1 MSGGTYTGKFKNFI
15 PTYGFEK
22 RQIGMTKMTKPA
34 IYLTERFHSA
44 MAYATEQHKDQ
55 SRKSTTIT
63 YICHPFGVA
72 SLVLEAGGDEDQAIA
87 GLLHDVPED
96 CGGESRLKEIGEKFG
111 PRVEKIVRGCS
122 DSLVEDP
129 EEKAP
134 WKDRKEV
141 HINHLCDADL
151 DTLTVTAADKAH
163 NARSI
168 ATDLQNQGPELWMR
182 FNADRDDIIWYYES
196 VFAVLKGR
204 KVSPSL
210 LIPLHNA
217 IEIMKTTHFS

>member
-1 MSGGTYTGKFKNFI
+1 MCGFGT
-15 PTYGFEK
+15 

-34 IYLTERFHSA
+34 IYLTERFQKA
-44 MAYATEQHKDQ
+44 MAYATDQHKDQ

-87 GLLHDVPED
+87 ALLHDVPED
-96 CGGESRLKEIGEKFG
+96 CGGEPRLKEIAMKFG

-134 WKDRKEV
+134 WKERKEV
-141 HINHLCDADL
+141 HINHLYDADL
-151 DTLTVTAADKAH
+151 DILTVTAADKAH

-168 ATDLQNQGPELWMR
+168 ATDLQNQGPILWNR
-182 FNADRDDIIWYYES
+182 FNATREDIIWYYES
-196 VFAVLKGR
+196 VFTVLKER
-204 KVSPSL
+204 KVNPAL
-210 LIPLHNA
+210 LTPLHNA
-217 IEIMKTTHFS
+217 IDIMKVSDNN

>member
-1 MSGGTYTGKFKNFI
+1 M
-15 PTYGFEK
+15 YGFGT

-34 IYLTERFHSA
+34 VYLTEKFQTA
-44 MAYATEQHKDQ
+44 MAYATEQHRDQ

-87 GLLHDVPED
+87 ALLHDVPED
-96 CGGESRLKEIGEKFG
+96 CGGEPRLKEIAVKFG

-129 EEKAP
+129 EEKAS
-134 WKDRKEV
+134 WKERKEV
-141 HINHLCDADL
+141 HINHLYDADL

-168 ATDLQNQGPELWMR
+168 ATDLQNQGPILWDR
-182 FNADRDDIIWYYES
+182 FNATREDIIWYYDSVYKVLES
-196 VFAVLKGR
+196 KR
-204 KVSPSL
+204 VSLAL
-210 LIPLHNA
+210 LTPLRNA
-217 IEIMKTTHFS
+217 IDIMKATGAP

>member
-1 MSGGTYTGKFKNFI
+1 
-15 PTYGFEK
+15 
-22 RQIGMTKMTKPA
+22 MTKMTKPA
-34 IYLTERFHSA
+34 VYLTEKFQTAR
-44 MAYATEQHKDQ
+44 AYATEQHRDQ

-87 GLLHDVPED
+87 ALLHDVPED
-96 CGGESRLKEIGEKFG
+96 CGGEPRLKEIAVKFG

-134 WKDRKEV
+134 WKERKEV
-141 HINHLCDADL
+141 HINHLYDADL
-151 DTLTVTAADKAH
+151 DILTVTAADKAH

-168 ATDLQNQGPELWMR
+168 ATDLQNQGPILWDR
-182 FNADRDDIIWYYES
+182 FNATREDIIWYYDSVYKVLES
-196 VFAVLKGR
+196 KR
-204 KVSPSL
+204 VSLAL
-210 LIPLHNA
+210 LTPLRNA
-217 IEIMKTTHFS
+217 IDIMKATGAP